1 MKEDGEEMLSNLDPP
16 VNAPPRVQKL
26 WSDIL
31 EEMIQAGKTEEFK
44 YERFDEIL
52 AKRSK
57 HWENTFNK
65 ILTNLDADFRVVIEA
80 SEEEI
85 VIEIDRQ

>member
-1 MKEDGEEMLSNLDPP
+1 MKESGEEILSKLDPP
-16 VNAPPRVQKL
+16 KDASPKVQKL
-26 WSDIL
+26 WSDVL
-31 EEMIQAGKTEEFK
+31 EEIIQAGKTEEFK

-52 AKRSK
+52 VKRSK

-65 ILTNLDADFRVVIEA
+65 ILSNLGADFRVVIEA

-85 VIEIDRQ
+85 AMEIDRQ